1 MKVIKLCWVQ
11 VFGWMINSKYTT
23 NDCLKVFN
31 FCLGF
36 PVVDSASHPFLAS
49 PDPSSFP
56 TSPPSFPTSPPS
68 FPTSPP
74 LPPHFCICWH
84 AKQLI
89 KCWRKM
95 TTGGYLEGYL
105 GFRSAQ
111 PLTPDSYKYL
121 ISAYNITLNETSM
134 SEKLSPSKG
143 ALAR

>member
-1 MKVIKLCWVQ
+1 
-11 VFGWMINSKYTT
+11 MINSKYTT

-49 PDPSSFP
+49 PDP
-56 TSPPSFPTSPPS
+56 PS
-68 FPTSPP
+68 
-74 LPPHFCICWH
+74 
-84 AKQLI
+84 
-89 KCWRKM
+89 
-95 TTGGYLEGYL
+95 L